1 VEILNDMNRDFEI
14 IEYLKSGLTIEVLRD
29 LSKKLNLK
37 ANEFIR
43 FNDKIFKENPDL
55 KKIANHSELLQ
66 LIVKYPKI
74 IQRPI
79 IIINDKAIIARPPE
93 IIREFLL

>member
-1 VEILNDMNRDFEI
+1 MEILNGMGLDFEI
-14 IEYLKSGLTIEVLRD
+14 IEYLKSGLTINELKD
-29 LSKKLNLK
+29 ISKKLNLK

-43 FNDKIFKENPDL
+43 FNDTIFKEKPAL
-55 KKIANHSELLQ
+55 KKIAKHSELLQ

-79 IIINDKAIIARPPE
+79 IINNNKAIIARPPDKIE
-93 IIREFLL
+93 EFLL